1 MNSQTRATS
10 AVCRASFGSR
20 QAQRGSYISKP
31 RPRSR
36 LLGQFDSFSLELWTE
51 FSSLGHEHS
60 LQAHYASFRCVRE
73 NRVEPGATQQ
83 LDRTASI
90 SPSHVFVMS
99 ALTLRTRRHPT
110 EAVWK
115 RNRNECEQVDFRR
128 MR

>member
-1 MNSQTRATS
+1 MLMQMHGKKGLN
-10 AVCRASFGSR
+10 GD
-20 QAQRGSYISKP
+20 G
-31 RPRSR
+31 R
-36 LLGQFDSFSLELWTE
+36 LLRWFLVPLLPKPQLWTE